1 MNKKFKKVVDKLLRM
16 SYDIEVLRE
25 LVELDKALAP
35 SVT

>member
-16 SYDIEVLRE
+16 SYDIEVLRGT
-25 LVELDKALAP
+25 VELDKALAP

>member
-25 LVELDKALAP
+25 LVVLDKVRAP